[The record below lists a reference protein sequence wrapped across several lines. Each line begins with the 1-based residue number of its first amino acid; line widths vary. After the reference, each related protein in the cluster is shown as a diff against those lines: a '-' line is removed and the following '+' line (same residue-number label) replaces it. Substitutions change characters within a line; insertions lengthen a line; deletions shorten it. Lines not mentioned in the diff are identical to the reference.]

1 MLISFYRKFS
11 PENPTWR
18 KDSLSRPTPVRPQPF
33 FLTFAILL
41 LVFTGILTAS
51 AEPAKKIIVLESMP
65 VPVVKDYSN
74 SFTAKLRSIYPEA
87 AIDIQIL
94 EAEGDRETAIR
105 LLLEAVAFTPPD
117 LVVPVATLATQSA
130 VEVLRFTGI
139 PVFFLCVSDPV
150 GAGIIEEEG
159 RATGTGVTGRIHSI
173 SREVKID
180 NVMRL
185 IGGTFKNRPVRV
197 GYIHSSYPSSVGDL
211 EKLTSLAQ
219 QRTDLVFV
227 PYRVE
232 YSQMPAGLD
241 GMMEQTVRGI
251 QDLEDRVDCW
261 WEPLG
266 PLGEIREYT
275 QALIRH
281 SKHPIVMGTAE
292 KSVQEGALFHLTPS
306 LRTAAEEG
314 ALIARTILEGTDP
327 GTIPVAP
334 PSSFDLG
341 INLTTAVKYNF
352 VIPAE
357 LLELAEGHIY
367 R

>member
-251 QDLEDRVDCW
+251 QDLEDRVDC
-261 WEPLG
+261 
-266 PLGEIREYT
+266 
-275 QALIRH
+275 
-281 SKHPIVMGTAE
+281 
-292 KSVQEGALFHLTPS
+292 
-306 LRTAAEEG
+306 
-314 ALIARTILEGTDP
+314 
-327 GTIPVAP
+327 
-334 PSSFDLG
+334 
-341 INLTTAVKYNF
+341 
-352 VIPAE
+352 
-357 LLELAEGHIY
+357 
-367 R
+367 